1 MDNAKALRS
10 MDDVPANH
18 YRQIREKLRRRIARR
33 LNFAHRV
40 LDLGSGS
47 CELDLFLATHNE
59 QQVIGVDL
67 SPDKFPS
74 NETRGNRVQCR
85 RADAG
90 NLHFVETGSTD
101 AVLSTRALH
110 EMKNPAEVLTEAHRV
125 LQPGGII
132 LIVDFPRNSL
142 AQRLWNEE
150 YYVPHEVA
158 QMLTEAGF
166 AGVES
171 GLIARKQ
178 LIWAEGRKAGVAARE
193 QSFRNAIHKSDGG

>member
-10 MDDVPANH
+10 MDNVPRNH
-18 YRQIREKLRRRIARR
+18 YRQIREQLRRRIARR
-33 LNFAHRV
+33 LSFAHCV

-47 CELDLFLATHNE
+47 CELDRFLATRNE

-67 SPDKFPS
+67 SRDKFPS
-74 NETRGNRVQCR
+74 TRGDQVQCR
-85 RADAG
+85 QADAG

-142 AQRLWNEE
+142 AQRLWNED
-150 YYVPHEVA
+150 YYVPHEVT

-171 GLIARKQ
+171 SLIARKQ

-193 QSFRNAIHKSDGG
+193 QSFRNATHKSDGG